1 MLIVCDGGSTKADW
15 KILADDGSVIS
26 RNTQGFN
33 PNYNAIEAV
42 EALLKSEFGSLL
54 AADQKGTLYY
64 YGAGCSDK
72 KRCSAMAA
80 ALATC
85 FRSFQ
90 IEVHTDML
98 GAARA
103 TCGKKPGIACILGTG
118 SNSMLYDG
126 HGQADQVANL
136 GFLLGDEGS
145 GAQIGKRIIQSYF
158 YREMPQELVP
168 LMHTACPGGREEML
182 DKVYKSAGVPA
193 AYLATFAS
201 LFASQTDHPFIR
213 NIFREN
219 FLEFLKRHV
228 LKYEKHQE
236 LPVNFAGSIAFYHQE
251 ILKEALQS
259 LKLRPG
265 QIVQKPIAGLFEYH
279 LSFLSEQ
286 KDIS

>member
-15 KILADDGSVIS
+15 KILADNGSVIS
-26 RNTQGFN
+26 RTTHGFN

-42 EALLKSEFGSLL
+42 EALLKREFGSLL
-54 AADQKGTLYY
+54 ASDQKGTLYY
-64 YGAGCSDK
+64 YGAGCSDE
-72 KRCSAMAA
+72 KRCNAVAA
-80 ALATC
+80 ALATF

-90 IEVHTDML
+90 IEVNTDML

-103 TCGKKPGIACILGTG
+103 TCGKNPGIACILGTG

-126 HGQADQVANL
+126 CGQSDQVANL

-168 LMHTACPGGREEML
+168 LMQTACPGGREEML
-182 DKVYKSAGVPA
+182 DKVYKSGGVPA

-236 LPVNFAGSIAFYHQE
+236 MPVNFAGSIAFYHQE
-251 ILKEALQS
+251 ILVEALLS

-265 QIVQKPIAGLFEYH
+265 QIVQKPIAGLFGYH

-286 KDIS
+286 